1 LPATILIISLFLVEK
16 SVGLALIKMF
26 PTCYTQALITNKLL
40 CQVHPANML
49 CGLPK
54 WVTASLVSSTNNIA
68 RLKNKNALIKKYINL
83 KVLKVKKFIK
93 AIR

>member
-1 LPATILIISLFLVEK
+1 
-16 SVGLALIKMF
+16 
-26 PTCYTQALITNKLL
+26 
-40 CQVHPANML
+40 ML